1 MAKTLRG
8 ALIGFGFIG
17 EKGHLPAYLGPDGD
31 FVITSIA
38 DVCEARRELA
48 RKLVPHARIYEDAR
62 ALIAAEAANLDFVD
76 IATPPCDHAAIAHA
90 ALAKGLHVLC
100 EKPLATSA
108 HDAQAMLDH
117 ALRAKRVLFPGHN
130 YKHAPVIR
138 AVREVLDS
146 GRLGTVRLVTL
157 DTFRTTHA
165 KGVAEWLPD
174 WRRTRKYS
182 GGGIAMDHGSH
193 TFYLAF
199 DWLRSYPIAI
209 TAKMSHLAAFDT
221 EDNFACTL
229 TFPTGIATAQLTWNA
244 GMRKV
249 IYTIHGDKGAIKIED
264 DDVQI
269 TVKGQ
274 VEQLSIPSHWMDASH
289 VTWFRSLLDQF
300 GRAIATHEY
309 VGAEAREAYLCV
321 KLIETAYASAR
332 SGSRELPLAQDVPGL
347 AAAASIG

>member
-1 MAKTLRG
+1 
-8 ALIGFGFIG
+8 
-17 EKGHLPAYLGPDGD
+17 
-31 FVITSIA
+31 
-38 DVCEARRELA
+38 
-48 RKLVPHARIYEDAR
+48 
-62 ALIAAEAANLDFVD
+62 
-76 IATPPCDHAAIAHA
+76 
-90 ALAKGLHVLC
+90 
-100 EKPLATSA
+100 
-108 HDAQAMLDH
+108 
-117 ALRAKRVLFPGHN
+117 
-130 YKHAPVIR
+130 
-138 AVREVLDS
+138 
-146 GRLGTVRLVTL
+146 RLGTVRLVTL

-165 KGVAEWLPD
+165 KGVAEWLAD
-174 WRRTRKYS
+174 WRRMRMYS

-199 DWLRSYPIAI
+199 DWLRSYPLAI

-249 IYTIHGDKGAIKIED
+249 IYTIHGDKGAIKVED

-274 VEQLSIPSHWMDASH
+274 VAQLSIPSRWMDASR
-289 VTWFRSLLDQF
+289 VLWFQSLLDQF
-300 GRAIATHEY
+300 GRAIETHDY
-309 VGAEAREAYLCV
+309 VGVEARESCLCV
-321 KLIETAYASAR
+321 KLIETASASAR